1 MTRMLWFAA
10 LCLASLGTA
19 IAISAAVPTHSSV
32 AKSTQAQS
40 TPWSAFTLNETAKSD
55 RLALPVARTEIETVT
70 PTTMPVEAPS
80 MSPEEAP
87 LIRPE
92 PAIAATVPDW
102 REANAK
108 AISAASSRRL
118 PQGKKLKRRL
128 TEHEKRPTE
137 HAANEK
143 PPAFH
148 CRQDAVGS
156 LLRTLDLSPRCDL

>member
-80 MSPEEAP
+80 MSPE
-87 LIRPE
+87 